1 MNKNFVPRKHNI
13 LKRNVNNYDKRKFF
27 TDFTEINWEDII
39 NVDDNDTNASFNSF
53 FSKFNNLLDTH
64 LPLKKISIKNFK
76 RRFKPWI
83 TLGIITSIK
92 KRNNIRSRFLRAKSI
107 ENRTLLESQF
117 KLYRNLLVTLIR
129 KSKENHFRSF
139 FSENTKNLRETWKGI
154 RNIIEIKS
162 KGDSFPTCIL
172 ENGSSITDPIRIAN
186 KFNSYFTSIAHNIQ
200 SKIHSSHT
208 NFTKYLK
215 EPNMHNF
222 FISPTSR
229 FEVFNLIS
237 KLKTRKASGPNSIPT
252 VILKQFNNE
261 ISNIL
266 SDLFNLSFSTGV
278 FPDILKTSSVLP
290 LFKKGSKLSC
300 GNYRP
305 ISLLS
310 NISKLFEKLMYS
322 RLYSFLKIYNCLNE
336 LQFGFQANHSTA
348 HALLSITEKIRN
360 ALDTDHF
367 ACGVFIDL
375 RKAFDTV
382 DHKILVK
389 KLEHYGSRGIPK
401 HWFSS
406 YLSNRKQF
414 VSINGFKSSLKQI
427 TCGVPQGSVLG
438 PLLFL
443 IYINDLSFS
452 VKHSTVYHFADDT
465 NLLCINKSLKSLCKQ
480 INYDLKKL
488 TDWLNGNRI
497 SLNTDKT
504 EFVIFRKPRKKINL
518 DEINIKLNGKR
529 LFASSHIKYLG
540 VLIDENLSWNFHIHE
555 LSKKLNRANSMLSK
569 VRHYV
574 DKNTLRSLYFSIF
587 SSHMSY
593 CCQIWGQTG
602 NRHINKILSLQRS
615 ALRIINFLPFR
626 CNVSNYFLELNIIS
640 FVNLVKI
647 TNLLFV
653 YDSLKNNLPSSISN
667 YFTLSSNIHS
677 YNTRNVEIGKLHV
690 PRFNSTKFG
699 KNSIKYQ
706 CITEWNKSLTLMNNT
721 FKNKNVNN
729 PNYTSFLDATR
740 SQFKKL
746 LHIIIHT

>member
-1 MNKNFVPRKHNI
+1 MNYSN
-13 LKRNVNNYDKRKFF
+13 
-27 TDFTEINWEDII
+27 
-39 NVDDNDTNASFNSF
+39 
-53 FSKFNNLLDTH
+53 
-64 LPLKKISIKNFK
+64 
-76 RRFKPWI
+76 
-83 TLGIITSIK
+83 
-92 KRNNIRSRFLRAKSI
+92 
-107 ENRTLLESQF
+107 
-117 KLYRNLLVTLIR
+117 
-129 KSKENHFRSF
+129 
-139 FSENTKNLRETWKGI
+139 
-154 RNIIEIKS
+154 
-162 KGDSFPTCIL
+162 
-172 ENGSSITDPIRIAN
+172 
-186 KFNSYFTSIAHNIQ
+186 
-200 SKIHSSHT
+200 
-208 NFTKYLK
+208 
-215 EPNMHNF
+215 
-222 FISPTSR
+222 
-229 FEVFNLIS
+229 
-237 KLKTRKASGPNSIPT
+237 LKTRKASGPNSIPT

-261 ISNIL
+261 ISGIISN
-266 SDLFNLSFSTGV
+266 LFNLSFSTGV

-310 NISKLFEKLMYS
+310 NISKLLEKLMYS

-336 LQFGFQANHSTA
+336 LQFGFQANHSTT

-382 DHKILVK
+382 EHKILVK
-389 KLEHYGSRGIPK
+389 KLEHYGARGIPK
-401 HWFSS
+401 HWFTS

-427 TCGVPQGSVLG
+427 SCGVPQGSVLG

-443 IYINDLSFS
+443 IYINDLSSS

-480 INYDLKKL
+480 VNYDLKKL

-518 DEINIKLNGKR
+518 DEIKIKLNGKR
-529 LFASSHIKYLG
+529 LFPSSHIKYLG

-574 DKNTLRSLYFSIF
+574 DKLTLRSLYFSIF

-602 NRHINKILSLQRS
+602 NCHINKILSLQRS

-626 CNVSNYFLELNIIS
+626 CDVSNYFLELNIIS

-653 YDSLKNNLPSSISN
+653 YDSLKNNLPSSVSN
-667 YFTLSSNIHS
+667 YFTLSSSIHS
-677 YNTRNVEIGKLHV
+677 YNTRNVELGKLHV

-721 FKNKNVNN
+721 FKNRNINN

-746 LHIIIHT
+746 LYIIVHC